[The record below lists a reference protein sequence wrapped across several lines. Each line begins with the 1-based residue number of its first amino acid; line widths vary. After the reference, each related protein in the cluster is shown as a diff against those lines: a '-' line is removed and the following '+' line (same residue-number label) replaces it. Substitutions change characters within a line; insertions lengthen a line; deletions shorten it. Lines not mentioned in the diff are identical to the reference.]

1 MEGQIYVYSFLEC
14 QEMALLSYI
23 FCPLGYQKLKI
34 SFQKLVLQDIIMNL
48 NFWVL
53 KRKNQGLDSTHIKSC
68 IIRDL
73 DCDDM
78 FEGIRADH

>member
-1 MEGQIYVYSFLEC
+1 MQQRAHKV
-14 QEMALLSYI
+14 I
-23 FCPLGYQKLKI
+23 FDNC
-34 SFQKLVLQDIIMNL
+34 
-48 NFWVL
+48 FWVL

>member
-1 MEGQIYVYSFLEC
+1 MQQRAHKV
-14 QEMALLSYI
+14 I
-23 FCPLGYQKLKI
+23 FDNCFG
-34 SFQKLVLQDIIMNL
+34 
-48 NFWVL
+48 VL